1 MPSFTPPTAS
11 GDSGDAGNLTVRT
24 LDGIATIQFGHPKGN
39 SLPGSLLRR
48 MAESIDVV
56 GADPSARVIVLRSGG
71 TPGGPFCA
79 GASFEELRRIAD
91 AAAGKEFFMGFGRL
105 ILAMRRCPK
114 FIIARVHGKAVGGG
128 VGVVAAADYAI
139 ASPGALIRLSEL
151 AVGIGPFV
159 VGPVI
164 QRKIGRG
171 AFQALAVDAANWRDA
186 AWAERHG
193 LFAQVAGEGD
203 ALDAAVSGLAHA
215 LAKSSPEAM
224 ARMKE
229 TFWQGTESWEE
240 LLDARAARRGA
251 LVLSDYTRS
260 AIAAFAAR

>member
-1 MPSFTPPTAS
+1 MPSFPPSATS
-11 GDSGDAGNLTVRT
+11 GNPGDAGDLMART
-24 LDGIATIQFGHPKGN
+24 LDGIATIQFSHPKGN
-39 SLPGSLLRR
+39 SLPGTLLRR
-48 MAESIDVV
+48 MAEAIDAV
-56 GADPSARVIVLRSGG
+56 GADPRARVIVLRSGG
-71 TPGGPFCA
+71 PQGGPFCA
-79 GASFEELRRIAD
+79 GASFDELRRITD

-114 FIIARVHGKAVGGG
+114 FILARVHGKAVGGG

-139 ASPGALIRLSEL
+139 GSPGASVRLSEL

-171 AFQALAVDAANWRDA
+171 AFQALAVDAASWRDA

-193 LFAQVAGEGD
+193 LFAQVAGEGE
-203 ALDAAVSGLAHA
+203 ALDVAVSTLAQS

-229 TFWQGTESWEE
+229 TFWQGTESWDE
-240 LLDARAARRGA
+240 LLDERAAMSGE

>member
-1 MPSFTPPTAS
+1 MPSFPPSATSSTP
-11 GDSGDAGNLTVRT
+11 GDAGDLMART
-24 LDGIATIQFGHPKGN
+24 LDGIATIQFSHPKGN
-39 SLPGSLLRR
+39 SLPGTLLRR
-48 MAESIDVV
+48 MAEAIDAV
-56 GADPSARVIVLRSGG
+56 GADPRARVIVLRSGG
-71 TPGGPFCA
+71 PQGGPFCA
-79 GASFEELRRIAD
+79 GASFDELRRITD

-114 FIIARVHGKAVGGG
+114 FILARVHGKAVGGG

-139 ASPGALIRLSEL
+139 GAPGASVRLSEL

-171 AFQALAVDAANWRDA
+171 AFQALAVDAASWRDA

-193 LFAQVAGEGD
+193 LFAQVAGEGE
-203 ALDAAVSGLAHA
+203 ALDVAVTTLAQS

-229 TFWQGTESWEE
+229 TFWQGTESWDE
-240 LLDARAARRGA
+240 LLDERAAMSGQ

>member
-1 MPSFTPPTAS
+1 MPSVPPSAV
-11 GDSGDAGNLTVRT
+11 SGDAGDVGDVTVRSV
-24 LDGIATIQFGHPKGN
+24 DGIATIQFRHPKSN
-39 SLPGSLLRR
+39 SLPGPLLRR
-48 MAESIDVV
+48 LAESIDTV
-56 GADPSARVIVLRSGG
+56 GADPAARVVVLRSGG
-71 TPGGPFCA
+71 AGPFCA
-79 GASFEELRRIAD
+79 GASFDELRRITD

-114 FIIARVHGKAVGGG
+114 FIVARVHGKAVGGG
-128 VGVVAAADYAI
+128 VGVVAAADYVFAAPS
-139 ASPGALIRLSEL
+139 ASVRLSEL

-171 AFQALAVDAANWRDA
+171 AFQALAVDAAGWRDA

-193 LFAQVAGEGD
+193 LFSQVVGEGD
-203 ALDAAVSGLAHA
+203 ALDAPVAALAHS

-229 TFWQGTESWEE
+229 TFWQGTEEWGQ
-240 LLDARAARRGA
+240 LLEARAAMSGA
-251 LVLSDYTRS
+251 LVLSDYARN
-260 AIAAFAAR
+260 AIAAFSARS